1 MEGRPLPPAGW
12 HPDPEDE
19 TSLRYWDGTQWTDS
33 RAPRPQAAEDKGA
46 GVLVVVGYLTAF
58 LLPIVGFILGI
69 VLMVRRQTGHG
80 LAVFL
85 ISIAVG
91 IGACAIALSDAEE
104 EVDQAATELE
114 QDLDEAQRDLNKD
127 LREDQRAF
135 DAYDDCLKENNY
147 RFAPCRELDP
157 LR

>member
-1 MEGRPLPPAGW
+1 VVPVRWCPPC
-12 HPDPEDE
+12 
-19 TSLRYWDGTQWTDS
+19 RDGHHRHRW
-33 RAPRPQAAEDKGA
+33 APPGTAA
-46 GVLVVVGYLTAF
+46 
-58 LLPIVGFILGI
+58 P
-69 VLMVRRQTGHG
+69 
-80 LAVFL
+80 
-85 ISIAVG
+85 IAVG

-114 QDLDEAQRDLNKD
+114 QDVDEAQRDLNKD